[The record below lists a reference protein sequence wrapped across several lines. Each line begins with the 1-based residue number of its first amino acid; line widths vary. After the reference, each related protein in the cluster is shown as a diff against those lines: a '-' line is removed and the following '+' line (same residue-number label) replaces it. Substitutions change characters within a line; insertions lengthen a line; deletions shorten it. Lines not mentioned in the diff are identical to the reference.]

1 MAFEMLGFLF
11 LAACIAGFIDTLA
24 GGGGLI
30 TVPALI
36 LSGIPPHAAL
46 GTNKL
51 QSSIGS
57 GTATFIMFKKRKV
70 CWTDVKFLMLA
81 AFVGSLAG
89 TVAVQFIDAKILG
102 FIIPGVLV
110 IIAAY
115 FLLAPTPSEVNNQP
129 RMSPQLYQRLL
140 VPAIGWYDGMF
151 GPGTGSFFALAGVSL
166 RGHGMIDATI
176 IAKTLN
182 FATNIASLA
191 VFLIAGKV
199 VWLAG
204 LTMMAGQLIGAAGG
218 SYCLLRINPRYLRLL
233 VVLMCLGMLAR
244 YAVAN
249 GWFS

>member
-1 MAFEMLGFLF
+1 MTYDMLGFLF
-11 LAACIAGFIDTLA
+11 CAAGIAGFIDTLA

-30 TVPALI
+30 TIPALI

-57 GTATFIMFKKRKV
+57 GTATFIMFRKRKV
-70 CWTDVKFLMLA
+70 NWADVKFLMLT
-81 AFVGSLAG
+81 AFVGALAG
-89 TVAVQFIDAKILG
+89 TVAVQFVDAKVLS
-102 FIIPGVLV
+102 FVIPVVLV

-115 FLLAPTPSEVNNQP
+115 FLLAPTPSEVNNQT

-191 VFLIAGKV
+191 VFLVVGKV
-199 VWLAG
+199 VWIAG
-204 LTMMAGQLIGAAGG
+204 LTMMAGQLIGAAAG
-218 SYCLLRINPRYLRLL
+218 SYCLLRINPRYLRVL
-233 VVLMCLGMLAR
+233 VVLMCLSMLAR

>member
-1 MAFEMLGFLF
+1 MTYDMLGFLF
-11 LAACIAGFIDTLA
+11 FAAGIAGFIDTLA

-30 TVPALI
+30 TIPALI

-70 CWTDVKFLMLA
+70 NWSDVRFLMLA
-81 AFVGSLAG
+81 AFVGALAG
-89 TVAVQFIDAKILG
+89 TVAVQFVDAKVLS
-102 FIIPGVLV
+102 FVIPIVLV

-191 VFLIAGKV
+191 VFLIVGKV
-199 VWLAG
+199 VWIAG
-204 LTMMAGQLIGAAGG
+204 LIMMVGQLIGAAAG
-218 SYCLLRINPRYLRLL
+218 SYCLLRINPRYLRVL
-233 VVLMCLGMLAR
+233 VVLMCLSMLAR
-244 YAVAN
+244 YAAAN